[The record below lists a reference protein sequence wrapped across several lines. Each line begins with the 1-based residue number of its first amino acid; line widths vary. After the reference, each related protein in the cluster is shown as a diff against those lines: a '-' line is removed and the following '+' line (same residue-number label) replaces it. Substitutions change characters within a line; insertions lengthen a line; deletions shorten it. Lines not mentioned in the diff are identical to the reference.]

1 MPGTKDFTLAW
12 DVSAESISDTIDKSF
27 FFFKYKMFLKMSQL
41 LVS

>member
-27 FFFKYKMFLKMSQL
+27 FFKYKMFLKMSQL